1 MKSQYSFY
9 LFFPGDENVELL
21 SVSQSFVISPL
32 GTLFSSALY
41 FFNWVV
47 FSMSSYFISPLSGII
62 GKDLFPFCNLL
73 LHLNDGVKKSFLIS
87 RRVPEMT
94 SKIDFDSF
102 LKTKAVPLTL
112 SNIHTVTRFNVRLFS
127 APPSPH
133 FTEMLKKIVGLPA
146 LKGLRVTYKSRKH

>member
-1 MKSQYSFY
+1 M
-9 LFFPGDENVELL
+9 FFPGDENVELL

-32 GTLFSSALY
+32 RTLFSSALY
-41 FFNWVV
+41 FLIGLFA
-47 FSMSSYFISPLSGII
+47 FSLSSYFVSLDISPLAGII

-87 RRVPEMT
+87 GRVPEMT

-102 LKTKAVPLTL
+102 FKTKAVPLTL
-112 SNIHTVTRFNVRLFS
+112 SNVHTVTHFSVRLFS

-133 FTEMLKKIVGLPA
+133 FTE
-146 LKGLRVTYKSRKH
+146 R